1 MGKGK
6 KHESA
11 AQERKNLLG
20 INPIP
25 DHASG
30 SWMSKHSI
38 TSRGSTS
45 PLHSNHDDHKPG
57 SGYWSKGS
65 FGDTYLGPMLG
76 GTADYSGGLRSSSQG
91 GRSQIAPTSQGG
103 SAGFAGDTYGSDI
116 KKSMNWFKNKLGSN
130 KSKNTPKKNRN
141 IGG

>member
-38 TSRGSTS
+38 ASSGSKS
-45 PLHSNHDDHKPG
+45 PLHHYNEGKEHNHSNQTTRQNI
-57 SGYWSKGS
+57 SKNIS
-65 FGDTYLGPMLG
+65 FKDSY
-76 GTADYSGGLRSSSQG
+76 G
-91 GRSQIAPTSQGG
+91 GRTKNYNLMDAPGDIYR
-103 SAGFAGDTYGSDI
+103 AGKKLAKKIKNLGDPDSWL
-116 KKSMNWFKNKLGSN
+116 K
-130 KSKNTPKKNRN
+130 
-141 IGG
+141 

>member
-38 TSRGSTS
+38 VSRGSNS
-45 PLHSNHDDHKPG
+45 PLHTNHADDHKPG

-65 FGDTYLGPMLG
+65 IGDKYLGPMLG
-76 GTADYSGGLRSSSQG
+76 GTADYSGGVKSSGPAG
-91 GRSQIAPTSQGG
+91 GRSLVAPSSKGG
-103 SAGFAGDTYGSDI
+103 QVGFSGDSTPNW
-116 KKSMNWFKNKLGSN
+116 KK
-130 KSKNTPKKNRN
+130 KKK
-141 IGG
+141 

>member
-38 TSRGSTS
+38 TSRGSSS
-45 PLHSNHDDHKPG
+45 PLNHKTEYQHKHEG
-57 SGYWSKGS
+57 ML
-65 FGDTYLGPMLG
+65 DTV
-76 GTADYSGGLRSSSQG
+76 
-91 GRSQIAPTSQGG
+91 
-103 SAGFAGDTYGSDI
+103 
-116 KKSMNWFKNKLGSN
+116 KNKAKDFLGYQESGRQ
-130 KSKNTPKKNRN
+130 RN
-141 IGG
+141 IGWGKDYIPNVSWKSDDWSSGYSAVQDQFKKVAPKLSGKK

>member
-38 TSRGSTS
+38 TSRGSSS
-45 PLHSNHDDHKPG
+45 PLNHKTEYRHK
-57 SGYWSKGS
+57 YQHKNC
-65 FGDTYLGPMLG
+65 
-76 GTADYSGGLRSSSQG
+76 
-91 GRSQIAPTSQGG
+91 
-103 SAGFAGDTYGSDI
+103 I
-116 KKSMNWFKNKLGSN
+116 KEETRNLLSN
-130 KSKNTPKKNRN
+130 KCQIYVK
-141 IGG
+141 

>member
-38 TSRGSTS
+38 ASSGSMS
-45 PLHSNHDDHKPG
+45 PLHL
-57 SGYWSKGS
+57 KGFKGEKS
-65 FGDTYLGPMLG
+65 DM
-76 GTADYSGGLRSSSQG
+76 SSTTRKEEEPSTWQKVKNWVGKYDWNLKSRPPG
-91 GRSQIAPTSQGG
+91 GRSLIKHTSKGG
-103 SAGFAGDTYGSDI
+103 QAGFSGDTR
-116 KKSMNWFKNKLGSN
+116 
-130 KSKNTPKKNRN
+130 P
-141 IGG
+141 

>member
-30 SWMSKHSI
+30 SWMSKHS
-38 TSRGSTS
+38 
-45 PLHSNHDDHKPG
+45 L
-57 SGYWSKGS
+57 SGKGS
-65 FGDTYLGPMLG
+65 PFHHKGFGDGYKHTHK
-76 GTADYSGGLRSSSQG
+76 GTWDKIKNKALDAVNYQES
-91 GRSQIAPTSQGG
+91 GRS
-103 SAGFAGDTYGSDI
+103 
-116 KKSMNWFKNKLGSN
+116 
-130 KSKNTPKKNRN
+130 RN
-141 IGG
+141 IGWGNDWIPNVEWKSDDWSSGYSDVQEQFKKVAPKLSGKK